1 MALKTAAWLYFA
13 GSALFTPILVMSRPE
28 PGAYSAVFLFFTTL
42 LLVSVLMLET
52 ANSLMN
58 PVEAAVLTH
67 QPISGATYTAAK
79 LTHLLRIVFY
89 LVPGLNA
96 VPAFGGLALQGA
108 AWWFPALHL
117 LVALI
122 AGLLAALLCC
132 AVFGWLIRFVPP
144 QRLKATGQIVAGLP
158 FFAFIWAPHI
168 RRWVAGSVI
177 FDWIPEQTVLQW
189 ALGAVLAAAGFYV
202 CVLGLRALSA
212 DYMIRVSSIARAGS
226 TAGARA
232 KRSRL
237 EEAVARYFGG
247 QPARAGYS
255 FVWRMVRRDWQ
266 FRRQLI
272 PLAPLLLVM
281 LPLAVTGWRTD
292 PFSGRFTSM
301 HVIPHAFGMLLFF
314 ICNFLEFGNDYKGA
328 WLFLLAPAP
337 SFRGFVRGV
346 YAALW
351 IRMVVLPHV
360 VMLLGLVWAWG
371 VWHAALFVAYSMAIA
386 SAFLALELRLMEAAP
401 FSRQADASR
410 GAVMLPLMIGGGIGI
425 SIVVGLQHF
434 LIFRS
439 PAVVMLVTAGAGI
452 AAYFLTRSSLHAYEV
467 SIRYHLSLLSA
478 ESGTLYKEVNT

>member
-1 MALKTAAWLYFA
+1 LPQQTAFLWTLAAVFTAA
-13 GSALFTPILVMSRPE
+13 ALCL
-28 PGAYSAVFLFFTTL
+28 
-42 LLVSVLMLET
+42 
-52 ANSLMN
+52 
-58 PVEAAVLTH
+58 
-67 QPISGATYTAAK
+67 
-79 LTHLLRIVFY
+79 
-89 LVPGLNA
+89 
-96 VPAFGGLALQGA
+96 
-108 AWWFPALHL
+108 
-117 LVALI
+117 
-122 AGLLAALLCC
+122 
-132 AVFGWLIRFVPP
+132 
-144 QRLKATGQIVAGLP
+144 
-158 FFAFIWAPHI
+158 
-168 RRWVAGSVI
+168 
-177 FDWIPEQTVLQW
+177 
-189 ALGAVLAAAGFYV
+189 

-212 DYMIRVSSIARAGS
+212 DYMIRVTTIARGGPA
-226 TAGARA
+226 AGARA

-237 EEAVARYFGG
+237 AELVARYFGG
-247 QPARAGYS
+247 QPARAGFS
-255 FVWRMVRRDWQ
+255 FVSRMMLRDWQ

-272 PLAPLLLVM
+272 PLAPSLLVM